1 MDETARS
8 SVTEPASSPQS
19 GYVDPP
25 DIAFTVGGRRQEAG
39 GHWFRGEHCNF
50 NPARANMR
58 APDAIERFILEGWL
72 PSRPL
77 ITPETQ
83 VTTFGSCFAR
93 HIGEYLDRRRY
104 KILTRESSNAHVVT
118 IGEGMVNSY
127 AIRQQFDWAFRGI
140 APQTPV
146 WHGYSAEQF
155 GFDEEIRR
163 STLELF
169 AKTDVFILTF
179 GLSEVWYDEPTG
191 EVFWRAVPAD
201 VYDPARHKFRIT
213 TVAENAENIRAIY
226 ETIREFRP
234 DASIVFTLS
243 PIPLVATFRPESCI
257 AANSV
262 SKAILRAAI
271 DEVYRD
277 VAAEGRLH
285 YWPSYEIVMEGFEGS
300 VFGADRRHV
309 HPDVLDYIM
318 LLFETH
324 YCTGL
329 EPPRTLASAR
339 LDAIAAS
346 GTLPRSAAAA
356 LRSGDLAAIRS
367 FVAERIASDDPETAE
382 LVGEYL
388 QAMRPEDSEVAEL
401 VRRAREGKR
410 RDINPAGGAERL
422 VKQLRHRAARAK
434 RALRR

>member
-1 MDETARS
+1 MSETAK
-8 SVTEPASSPQS
+8 TPSP

-25 DIAFTVGGRRQEAG
+25 DIAFTVAGRRQEAG

-58 APDAIERFILEGWL
+58 APDAIEKFILEGWL
-72 PSRPL
+72 PPEPL
-77 ITPETQ
+77 IGPETR

-104 KILTRESSNAHVVT
+104 RILTRQESNAHVVT

-127 AIRQQFDWAFRGI
+127 AIRQQFDWAFRGAVPATEI
-140 APQTPV
+140 

-155 GFDEEIRR
+155 GFDEEIRK

-169 AKTDVFILTF
+169 ETTDVFILTF

-213 TVAENAENIRAIY
+213 SVAENEENIRAIY
-226 ETIREFRP
+226 DTIREFRP

-277 VAAEGRLH
+277 VAGEGHLY
-285 YWPSYEIVMEGFEGS
+285 YWPSYEIVMEGFEGN

-324 YCTGL
+324 YCSGL
-329 EPPRTLASAR
+329 EPPRTLAEAR
-339 LDAIAAS
+339 LDAMAAA
-346 GTLPRSAAAA
+346 GALPRTAVAA
-356 LRSGDLAAIRS
+356 LRSGDQAALGS
-367 FVAERIASDDPETAE
+367 FIARRIAADDPETAE
-382 LVGEYL
+382 LVAEYL
-388 QAMRPEDSEVAEL
+388 QAMRPDDPDVSEL
-401 VRRAREGKR
+401 VRRARNGKR
-410 RDINPAGGAERL
+410 RDIAPAGGAEL
-422 VKQLRHRAARAK
+422 FVKQLRHRASKVK